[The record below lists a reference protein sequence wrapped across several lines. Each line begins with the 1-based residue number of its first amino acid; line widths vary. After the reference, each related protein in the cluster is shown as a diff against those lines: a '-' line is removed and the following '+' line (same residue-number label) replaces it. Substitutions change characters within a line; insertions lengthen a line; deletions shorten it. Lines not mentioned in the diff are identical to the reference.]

1 MKKTLIKLMSLIL
14 VVAFLTISVPIG
26 ASDIVSTN
34 CEKTQATKT
43 QSHYNNFS
51 SNYTLTGNGAT
62 DMVAIALAQEG
73 KTGNQLGYTEQWCAD
88 FVCDCACLAGQ
99 SAAIPFYGA
108 VAGLRSR
115 LITAGGTY
123 VTVGTARPGDLCIID
138 WNGTGNNNHIE
149 IVYSAN
155 GSTIST
161 IGGNSGSASS
171 LHSRS
176 VKKHN
181 PLSNSVITCII
192 RPNYSGSSNP
202 VNPQPNPNPQP
213 SGDQLPVGCV
223 DNVSGSPGTITVA
236 GWAFDPDCSSMS
248 IKIHVYFDGTH
259 VYTLDTNHDRS
270 DVRAAFSIDGFHG
283 FEGNLATSKTGS
295 VSVKIYAIGVDCNGH
310 DQQGNTLLYEGSV
323 SVSAS
328 PEPPSNYYHLD
339 VNGVLDGKLSPN
351 LGSYGTVDI
360 YINGELVAADATDFY
375 QTYPSGTIYEVKQPD
390 PNYGYSF
397 SGIANGSLKGTINGE
412 TEVRLKFD
420 YNNLSA
426 IIETPEAHYYN
437 GHTYYLFTTPCTW
450 YYANEYCVANGGHL
464 VTITSAGENDFVRNL
479 FSGMQRIW
487 IGGTNFNLT
496 SNYGWVT
503 RESFT
508 FTDWRGSQP
517 DNSFN
522 SGDYEHYIEYYA
534 ESMEG
539 HWNDAVGFIKSPFVM
554 EMDGIP
560 VGLTEEV
567 SGADGRVYV
576 KGWAYD
582 PDCPSASV
590 EMHIYINSNYAGALI
605 ANKPRPDVNTAHG
618 IIGNH
623 GFEGWIRT
631 SLTGCQHLQI
641 FMIDLN
647 ANDQAGDQMPPRTLE
662 GIQFTTISNTT
673 NQYYYVRFLGKDNGG
688 LLDSQ
693 LILKGSSATPPQAPQ
708 IEGFVFSHWSESYTN
723 ITADKEIVAIYE
735 QEPTPTECP
744 TATPTVAPTATPTVA
759 PTPTPT
765 TAPTATPNPIPENEP
780 KIVVSSPTAV
790 TGNTVT
796 ATVSIENNPGFIN
809 MKLHLRYDP
818 LLTLVSVENTGLIPG
833 FEGSSDIA
841 NPYLLVWNNDT
852 TATSNI
858 MSNGT
863 IAVLTFAVPDGTE
876 AGDYAITIDYNVIDD
891 DIHDYNLDTVEF
903 FIVNGHIHVID
914 VLLGDVNSD
923 GRVTTIDRAI
933 LARYL
938 AGWANYPSSM
948 ISFVAAD
955 VNLDGKVT
963 TKDRAILARHL
974 ACWTGYEELP
984 HLDKGIHVQRALIQ
998 EGEPTIIVGTVEGH
1012 PGDIVTV
1019 PVSIQDNPGF
1029 IDMKLKLSFDPAL
1042 TLIEVQDTGILP
1054 GKEHSNTLGNP
1065 YILVWNNDITANDDL
1080 YVDGVIVNLVFQI
1093 SENAEAGEY
1102 YVNISYDNSQEE
1114 ILDYNLNTVEFA
1126 VVNGTVATN
1135 IGILGDANGDG
1146 EFTFNDVTVLYFYLL
1161 NGNVTEITPKSLTN
1175 ADLNHDGVVSVS
1187 DITLMYNRLL
1197 GGK

>member
-26 ASDIVSTN
+26 ATPSVANKHTEAESKPTL
-34 CEKTQATKT
+34 THPTKT
-43 QSHYNNFS
+43 ISEWKTWAQSDPRWGNL
-51 SNYTLTGNGAT
+51 TLGTS
-62 DMVAIALAQEG
+62 G
-73 KTGNQLGYTEQWCAD
+73 KTVASVGCLVTSVTKLAIQSGCKDPNSWNVAN
-88 FVCDCACLAGQ
+88 FVNDMNAVNGF
-99 SAAIPFYGA
+99 SGA
-108 VAGLRSR
+108 NMYWGKPPEV
-115 LITAGGTY
+115 
-123 VTVGTARPGDLCIID
+123 
-138 WNGTGNNNHIE
+138 
-149 IVYSAN
+149 
-155 GSTIST
+155 
-161 IGGNSGSASS
+161 IGGFSYLGQAS
-171 LHSRS
+171 
-176 VKKHN
+176 
-181 PLSNSVITCII
+181 
-192 RPNYSGSSNP
+192 YSGSSSSIQSNVLAA
-202 VNPQPNPNPQP
+202 VNSGEQIILAVKNNGHYVAVDNELTIANNEIYIMDSIRSASENAGIRLVDRYETVSRVFRYRGQVTFIGGDGNSQP
-213 SGDQLPVGCV
+213 SV
-223 DNVSGSPGTITVA
+223 T
-236 GWAFDPDCSSMS
+236 
-248 IKIHVYFDGTH
+248 
-259 VYTLDTNHDRS
+259 
-270 DVRAAFSIDGFHG
+270 
-283 FEGNLATSKTGS
+283 
-295 VSVKIYAIGVDCNGH
+295 
-310 DQQGNTLLYEGSV
+310 
-323 SVSAS
+323 AS

-351 LGSYGTVDI
+351 LVSYGTVDI

-397 SGIANGSLKGTINGE
+397 SGIENGSLKGTINGE

-426 IIETPEAHYYN
+426 INETPAAHYYN

-517 DNSFN
+517 DNAFN

-647 ANDQAGDQMPPRTLE
+647 ANGQAGNQTPPRTLE

-673 NQYYYVRFLGKDNGG
+673 NQYYYVRFLGKDNGR

-693 LILKGSSATPPQAPQ
+693 LILKGSSATPPQAPE

-744 TATPTVAPTATPTVA
+744 TATPTVAPTATPTVVPTATPTVAPTVA

-765 TAPTATPNPIPENEP
+765 TAPTATPDPIPENAP
-780 KIVVSSPTAV
+780 KIVVSNPTAV

-796 ATVSIENNPGFIN
+796 ATVSIENNPGFIS

-833 FEGSSDIA
+833 FEGASDIA
-841 NPYLLVWNNDT
+841 NPYLLVWDNDT

-876 AGDYAITIDYNVIDD
+876 AGDYAITLDYSISDEE
-891 DIHDYNLDTVEF
+891 ILDYNLDPVEF

-923 GRVTTIDRAI
+923 GKVTTRDRAV

-938 AGWANYPSSM
+938 AGWADYPSSM
-948 ISFVAAD
+948 INFTAAD

-974 ACWTGYEELP
+974 AGWTGYEELP
-984 HLDKGIHVQRALIQ
+984 HLDKGIHVQRALVQ

-1054 GKEHSNTLGNP
+1054 GNEHSNTLGNP
-1065 YILVWNNDITANDDL
+1065 YILVWNNDTTANDDL

-1093 SENAEAGEY
+1093 SESAEAGEY

-1114 ILDYNLNTVEFA
+1114 ILDYDLNTVEFA